1 MRRLLLELANYL
13 YYLSIFVF
21 PIKKNSYIMVYVHC
35 VDKRIML
42 NCFKTYRSIH
52 VYLIHSMDIY
62 VFCVV
67 YIVNS

>member
-1 MRRLLLELANYL
+1 MNIL
-13 YYLSIFVF
+13 V
-21 PIKKNSYIMVYVHC
+21 KVHC

-52 VYLIHSMDIY
+52 VYEIHSMDIY